1 MDYAKKGNTM
11 VDDSLI
17 LFRERLT
24 ALTRSLQ
31 ISPQVAE
38 NQVLDRMA
46 LSFRKLLNFLA
57 EDEML
62 TQRAF
67 LQAPHGSETQT
78 LLSQLIAENLA
89 YSQHNGLFRDD
100 ISADLLGQCF
110 TGMLAQLAQT
120 AGDPASRHQNSVACA
135 KLFCQGIWSGE
146 A

>member
-1 MDYAKKGNTM
+1 
-11 VDDSLI
+11 
-17 LFRERLT
+17 
-24 ALTRSLQ
+24 
-31 ISPQVAE
+31 
-38 NQVLDRMA
+38 MA

-89 YSQHNGLFRDD
+89 YSQQNGLFRDD

>member
-1 MDYAKKGNTM
+1 M

-62 TQRAF
+62 TQHAF
-67 LQAPHGSETQT
+67 LQPPH
-78 LLSQLIAENLA
+78 
-89 YSQHNGLFRDD
+89 
-100 ISADLLGQCF
+100 
-110 TGMLAQLAQT
+110 
-120 AGDPASRHQNSVACA
+120 
-135 KLFCQGIWSGE
+135 
-146 A
+146 